1 MNMLGAMRET
11 IALMDTGL
19 RRIAEDGDT
28 SGNEKLHIEALDENL
43 KWDHLR
49 EMLAKME
56 SGINPQDSEK
66 GFSEGKLG
74 RWLGWAQASVVAMGL
89 ASLEDMKEINKR
101 WVDK

>member
-1 MNMLGAMRET
+1 
-11 IALMDTGL
+11 
-19 RRIAEDGDT
+19 
-28 SGNEKLHIEALDENL
+28 
-43 KWDHLR
+43 
-49 EMLAKME
+49 MLAKME